1 MTTPVSNVYRL
12 GLSILD
18 FSPQQRRSFLA
29 QIRRNQCEIIRQ
41 VATNVLLN
49 SSMILSDSERSYF
62 KKKQGILRQ
71 LASKRIC
78 MDDKRE
84 LLPKYSSVVKQLMKV
99 AVRYINEKLNIRDHQ
114 KQEENGGQLKSLCL
128 YHI

>member
-99 AVRYINEKLNIRDHQ
+99 AVRYTNEKLNIRDLQ
-114 KQEENGGQLKSLCL
+114 KQEENGVN
-128 YHI
+128 